1 MIIAKQV
8 ISSIIEEKKKNNKE
22 PSIASFT
29 EIQSVVIQSL
39 KSEIN
44 ELCKTGEIDPYRDY
58 RTNNW
63 AGCFEQ
69 YSNINLAR
77 RLR

>member
-29 EIQSVVIQSL
+29 EIQSVVIRSL

-44 ELCKTGEIDPYRDY
+44 ELCKTGEIDKHKTLNGGHSLSILR
-58 RTNNW
+58 
-63 AGCFEQ
+63 
-69 YSNINLAR
+69 INERQLFD
-77 RLR
+77 L

>member
-22 PSIASFT
+22 PSTASFT
-29 EIQSVVIQSL
+29 EIQSVVIRSL

-44 ELCKTGEIDPYRDY
+44 ELCKTGEIDKHKTLNGGHSLSILR
-58 RTNNW
+58 
-63 AGCFEQ
+63 
-69 YSNINLAR
+69 INERQLFD
-77 RLR
+77 L

>member
-44 ELCKTGEIDPYRDY
+44 GLCKTGEIDKYK
-58 RTNNW
+58 TLNGW
-63 AGCFEQ
+63 AFTI
-69 YSNINLAR
+69 NIENK
-77 RLR
+77 

>member
-29 EIQSVVIQSL
+29 ERQSVVIRSL

-44 ELCKTGEIDPYRDY
+44 ELCKTGEIDTHKTLNGWAFSITET
-58 RTNNW
+58 TN
-63 AGCFEQ
+63 
-69 YSNINLAR
+69 
-77 RLR
+77 

>member
-29 EIQSVVIQSL
+29 EIQSVVIRLL

-44 ELCKTGEIDPYRDY
+44 ELCKTGEIWQAQDPERVGIHY
-58 RTNNW
+58 
-63 AGCFEQ
+63 Q
-69 YSNINLAR
+69 YWE
-77 RLR
+77 

>member
-29 EIQSVVIQSL
+29 EIQSL

-44 ELCKTGEIDPYRDY
+44 ELCKTGEIDKHKTLNGWAFSITEI
-58 RTNNW
+58 TN
-63 AGCFEQ
+63 
-69 YSNINLAR
+69 
-77 RLR
+77 

>member
-8 ISSIIEEKKKNNKE
+8 ISSIIEEKKKNNKK

-29 EIQSVVIQSL
+29 EIQSVVIRSL

-44 ELCKTGEIDPYRDY
+44 ELCKTGEIDKHKTLNGWAFSITEI
-58 RTNNW
+58 TN
-63 AGCFEQ
+63 
-69 YSNINLAR
+69 
-77 RLR
+77 

>member
-29 EIQSVVIQSL
+29 EIQSVVIRLL

-44 ELCKTGEIDPYRDY
+44 ELCKTGEIDKHKAL
-58 RTNNW
+58 NGW
-63 AGCFEQ
+63 AFTI
-69 YSNINLAR
+69 NIENK
-77 RLR
+77 

>member
-29 EIQSVVIQSL
+29 EIQSVVIQLL

-44 ELCKTGEIDPYRDY
+44 ELCKTGEIDKHK
-58 RTNNW
+58 TLNGW
-63 AGCFEQ
+63 AFTIKEKK
-69 YSNINLAR
+69 ND
-77 RLR
+77 

>member
-8 ISSIIEEKKKNNKE
+8 ISSIIEEKKKNSKE

-29 EIQSVVIQSL
+29 EIQSVVIRSL

-44 ELCKTGEIDPYRDY
+44 ELCKTGEIDKHKTLNGWAFSITET
-58 RTNNW
+58 TN
-63 AGCFEQ
+63 
-69 YSNINLAR
+69 
-77 RLR
+77 

>member
-22 PSIASFT
+22 PSIESFT
-29 EIQSVVIQSL
+29 EIQSVVIRSL

-44 ELCKTGEIDPYRDY
+44 ELCKTGEIDKHK
-58 RTNNW
+58 TLNGW
-63 AGCFEQ
+63 AFSITET
-69 YSNINLAR
+69 
-77 RLR
+77 